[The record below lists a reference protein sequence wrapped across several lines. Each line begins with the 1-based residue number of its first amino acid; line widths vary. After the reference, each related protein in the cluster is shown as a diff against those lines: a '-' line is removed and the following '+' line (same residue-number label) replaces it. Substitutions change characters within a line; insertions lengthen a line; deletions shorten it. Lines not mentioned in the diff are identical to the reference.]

1 MTALWT
7 FYFYL
12 LPPPRHGG
20 APPYKGGE
28 NNATMT
34 QCTTRNSSL
43 VIPNSQ
49 FLLFNMW
56 YNNHMNKNAIARAN
70 IFTDLMEELK
80 RVTWPTR
87 AETIRLTT
95 VVIVISLIIGVYIG
109 IIDLGL
115 AKVLE
120 LLTKTR

>member
-1 MTALWT
+1 
-7 FYFYL
+7 
-12 LPPPRHGG
+12 
-20 APPYKGGE
+20 
-28 NNATMT
+28 
-34 QCTTRNSSL
+34 
-43 VIPNSQ
+43 
-49 FLLFNMW
+49 
-56 YNNHMNKNAIARAN
+56 MNKNTVARAN

>member
-1 MTALWT
+1 
-7 FYFYL
+7 
-12 LPPPRHGG
+12 
-20 APPYKGGE
+20 
-28 NNATMT
+28 
-34 QCTTRNSSL
+34 
-43 VIPNSQ
+43 
-49 FLLFNMW
+49 
-56 YNNHMNKNAIARAN
+56 MNKNAVARAN

>member
-1 MTALWT
+1 
-7 FYFYL
+7 
-12 LPPPRHGG
+12 
-20 APPYKGGE
+20 
-28 NNATMT
+28 
-34 QCTTRNSSL
+34 
-43 VIPNSQ
+43 
-49 FLLFNMW
+49 MW